1 MNATDRTAH
10 ILNVNDREIP
20 RYVNEELL
28 RRVGFEV
35 TSVATGEQALM
46 VVDAS
51 VDLVLLDVQLP
62 RLDSYEVCRRIKANP
77 KTASVAVLLSS
88 ASCITTHNKV
98 TGLDSGADG
107 YLVQPFETTELVATI
122 RALLRTRGA
131 ERRASALAEEL
142 GHAMEVRDE
151 FLAMLGHELRNP
163 IGAITTALHLIDGV
177 NHPPSIERYVRILNR
192 QTTSLSRIVDDLLDV
207 ARITHGK
214 VQLDRRIVDLDEIV
228 RRCGDVLGA
237 ELLGARHDVQL
248 VVRSRSVLVDGDPV
262 RLEQIITN
270 LVTNGIKYTPS
281 GGTVTV
287 ELTCADGLAR
297 LAVSDTGIGMDASTL
312 SHVFDVFIQGK
323 QGLDRS
329 RGGLGLGLTVVRR
342 LVELHGGSIRAHSDG
357 EGTGSSFVVTLP
369 VAVQPLHSITPGP
382 LPTFGELANMRIL
395 IVEDNPDAR
404 EGLAELLSH
413 RCRYVET
420 AADGQVGLERA
431 LASPYDVM
439 LIDVGLP
446 VVDGYEVARR
456 LRDRSPRPRLIAVTG
471 YGQPDDRRRA
481 LAAGFDLHLV
491 KPVSL
496 RQLLSHLSSLSAV
509 DMGRA

>member
-1 MNATDRTAH
+1 
-10 ILNVNDREIP
+10 VNDRDIP

-35 TSVATGEQALM
+35 TSVATGEQALT
-46 VVDAS
+46 VLDS
-51 VDLVLLDVQLP
+51 SYDLVLLDVQLP
-62 RLDSYEVCRRIKANP
+62 RMDGYEVCRRIKANP

-88 ASCITTHNKV
+88 ATFITVHSKV
-98 TGLDSGADG
+98 TGLESGADG
-107 YLVQPFETTELVATI
+107 YLVQPFESTELVATI
-122 RALLRTRGA
+122 RALLRTRAA

-177 NHPPSIERYVRILNR
+177 QEPSRLERYVKILSR

-214 VQLDRRIVDLDEIV
+214 IQLDRRVVDLDEIV
-228 RRCGDVLGA
+228 KRCRDVLAG
-237 ELLGARHDVQL
+237 EVLGKRHDVH
-248 VVRSRSVLVDGDPV
+248 VIVRSRSVLVDGDPV
-262 RLEQIITN
+262 RLEQIIAN
-270 LVTNGIKYTPS
+270 LVTNAIKYTPS
-281 GGTVTV
+281 GGAVTV
-287 ELTCADGLAR
+287 ELTREGDSAR
-297 LAVSDTGIGMDASTL
+297 LEVIDTGIGMDAATL
-312 SHVFDVFIQGK
+312 AHVFDVFTQGK

-342 LVELHGGSIRAHSDG
+342 LVELHGGAIRAHSDG
-357 EGTGSSFVVTLP
+357 EGKGSKFVVTLP
-369 VAVQPLHSITPGP
+369 VAAQITRTITPASIP
-382 LPTFGELANMRIL
+382 AFGDLADLRIL

-413 RCRYVET
+413 RCRHVET
-420 AADGQVGLERA
+420 AADGQMGLERA
-431 LASPYDVM
+431 LSAAYDVM

-456 LRDRSPRPRLIAVTG
+456 LRDRTPRPRLIAMTG

-496 RQLLSHLSSLSAV
+496 RQLLTHLSSLHPGGVGTA
-509 DMGRA
+509 